1 MSDPLSMT
9 QAQVEALSEKEAT
22 AVLFAW
28 VKARRAELPEALAG
42 STSKVHARLARKAL
56 YQLRSSGLGVEVPRP
71 AADTVSPIVEE
82 KEDEFPAVVTPP
94 LGTGERAL
102 LFARPLRGGGIEMFQ
117 AIVSDEFG
125 VAKLDAAQ
133 ANRGLYRGRI
143 KELRSHPDVAVALV
157 PFSSIIT
164 ELGRALTLNDRSK
177 NTPSPEMTDVLRR
190 LEVEPL
196 DPEWPIPALESGDGA
211 AVEANGSLHDQAEI
225 KQWMPPEQEL
235 AALGKE
241 PVTDPAE
248 QTRRSTEAATRFFTR
263 PMRQLWAR
271 RLWQTAEVF
280 DFMQRPEP
288 AALARATARHL
299 FHETALSPFMVRFFS
314 KVFELLPKQRRI
326 EELLA
331 QTATSR
337 LPSPTAG

>member
-9 QAQVEALSEKEAT
+9 QTQVEALPEKEAA
-22 AVLFAW
+22 AVLSAW
-28 VKARRAELPEALAG
+28 VKARRAELPESLAG
-42 STSKVHARLARKAL
+42 SSSKVHARLARKAL

-71 AADTVSPIVEE
+71 AAETVAPIAEA

-102 LFARPLRGGGIEMFQ
+102 LFARPLRGGGVEMFQ

-133 ANRGLYRGRI
+133 ANRSLYRGRI

-157 PFSSIIT
+157 PFSSVIA
-164 ELGRALTLNDRSK
+164 ELGRALTLNDRTK
-177 NTPSPEMTDVLRR
+177 NTPSPEMTDIVRR

-196 DPEWPIPALESGDGA
+196 DPEWPIPPLESGDA
-211 AVEANGSLHDQAEI
+211 AAAEQSAGLHDQPEI

-241 PVTDPAE
+241 PATDPAE
-248 QTRRSTEAATRFFTR
+248 QTRRATEAATRFFTT
-263 PMRQLWAR
+263 PMRRIWAR

-280 DFMQRPEP
+280 DFMERPEP
-288 AALARATARHL
+288 ASLARATARHL
-299 FHETALSPFMVRFFS
+299 FHASGLSPFQVRFFS
-314 KVFELLPKQRRI
+314 KVFELAPQQKRI

-331 QTATSR
+331 QTASPR
-337 LPSPTAG
+337 LPSPTAR